1 MIRLPRFSPP
11 TWLSRLGLAT
21 VSVLAVIA
29 GFTVASLL
37 FAVLL
42 VAGLAAG
49 GWLWWQLRRLARQT
63 RQARQAAPDILDA
76 EYTVERDL
84 PILEDQRARK
94 RPAVPDSRTL

>member
-21 VSVLAVIA
+21 VSLLAVIA

-63 RQARQAAPDILDA
+63 QQAAPDILDA

>member
-63 RQARQAAPDILDA
+63 RQAAPDILDA

-84 PILEDQRARK
+84 LILENQGARK
-94 RPAVPDSRTL
+94 RPAAPDSRTP